1 LKKTLKKILS
11 QKLPPSE
18 LRKVSNSYDII
29 GDVAIIRSTG
39 NRQTNQVAGDAI
51 RSIHRNV
58 HIVFIQSTPIYGD
71 YRLRKLELVV
81 GENRTE
87 TIYKEFGCSF
97 LVDIRRC
104 YFSPRLSYER
114 MRIAKQVAPNEVLIN
129 MFAGVGCFSIII
141 SKYSKAKRIYSIDL
155 NPQAYCYMKKN
166 IQLNNL
172 MNKVLPIIGDAQD
185 VLCQKRF
192 LNSADRVLMPLPELA
207 SICLPVALSVI
218 KPGGLIHYY
227 DFTYSKKSESPV
239 AKITAKVSQQ
249 LDSLGAVYHVRF
261 GKVVRSVG
269 PNWYQIA
276 LDIKIV

>member
-29 GDVAIIRSTG
+29 GDIAIIRSTG
-39 NRQTNQVAGDAI
+39 NLQTNQIAGNAI

-58 HIVFIQSTPIYGD
+58 HIVFIQSTPIHGD

-81 GENRTE
+81 GENRAE

-97 LVDIRRC
+97 LVDVTRC
-104 YFSPRLSYER
+104 YFSPRLSFER
-114 MRIAKQVAPNEVLIN
+114 MRIAKQVAPDEVLIN
-129 MFAGVGCFSIII
+129 MFAGVGCFSVII
-141 SKYSKAKRIYSIDL
+141 SKYSNAKRIYSIDL

-172 MNKVLPIIGDAQD
+172 VNKVLPIIGDAQD
-185 VLCQKRF
+185 VLSQKRF
-192 LNSADRVLMPLPELA
+192 LGSANRVLMPLPELA
-207 SICLPVALSVI
+207 STCLPVALSVI

-239 AKITAKVSQQ
+239 AKITAKDCQQ
-249 LDSLGAVYHVRF
+249 LDSLGAVYNVRF

-276 LDIKIV
+276 LDINVV